1 MNTEI
6 LKCGIEY
13 KSEIHS
19 LIIEFY
25 GLTTDNPKAKELSS
39 TLSELLT
46 HPKYGAVFLIKQAS
60 EFVGYAALCYSFSL
74 EYGGRDAFIDEFFIR
89 KDFRNKKIGSEVL
102 DYLCKYAKTTGV
114 KALHTEIKEKNKEAE
129 RLYERKGF
137 SFHSGKFM
145 SLNFNPG

>member
-1 MNTEI
+1 MNIEI

-25 GLTTDNPKAKELSS
+25 GLTTDTPRAKELSS

-60 EFVGYAALCYSFSL
+60 EFVGYAALCFGFSL
-74 EYGGRDAFIDEFFIR
+74 EYGGRDAFIDELFIR
-89 KDFRNKKIGSEVL
+89 KDFRNKKIGSEFL
-102 DYLCKYAKTTGV
+102 DYIFKYARTTGI
-114 KALHTEIKEKNKEAE
+114 KALHIEVKEKHTEALN
-129 RLYERKGF
+129 LYEREGF
-137 SFHSGKFM
+137 IAHGGKFL
-145 SLNFNPG
+145 SKALT